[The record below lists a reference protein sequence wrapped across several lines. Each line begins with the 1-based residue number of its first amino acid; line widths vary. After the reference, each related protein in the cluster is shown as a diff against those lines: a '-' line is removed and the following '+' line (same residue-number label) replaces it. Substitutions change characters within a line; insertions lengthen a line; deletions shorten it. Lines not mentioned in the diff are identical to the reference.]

1 MRNYDA
7 YNRSKIYEANINF
20 LKKLIFETSSNW
32 NKNTSMRVGV
42 SKLSFVLVFP
52 VFLGQF
58 DNKVIEHAL

>member
-32 NKNTSMRVGV
+32 NKNTSMHVGV
-42 SKLSFVLVFP
+42 SKLAFVLVFSGFP
-52 VFLGQF
+52 
-58 DNKVIEHAL
+58 